1 MDVST
6 VKNYMLLLLILGV
19 VTLVVSI
26 VMLNEGIAAICIP
39 LLIVPSASL
48 VGLRNGSPVM
58 FYRYLIHGL
67 ILSLILELVSYVMF
81 ATIAGKA
88 VSMALSLGI
97 VFYLVH
103 EAYSKYRESRKCAQ
117 LREFEEAKEEK
128 PQEGITEN
136 SEGEKE
142 EERAGN

>member
-1 MDVST
+1 MNVST
-6 VKNYMLLLLILGV
+6 VKSYMLLLLILGV
-19 VTLVVSI
+19 VTLIVSI
-26 VMLNEGIAAICIP
+26 VVLNEGIVAICIP
-39 LLIVPSASL
+39 LLIVSSTSL
-48 VGLRNGSPVM
+48 VGLRNGSPAT

-81 ATIAGKA
+81 ATITGKA

-103 EAYSKYRESRKCAQ
+103 EAYSKYRESRKRTQ
-117 LREFEEAKEEK
+117 LGELDKEGG
-128 PQEGITEN
+128 PQVGIAES

-142 EERAGN
+142 EERASS